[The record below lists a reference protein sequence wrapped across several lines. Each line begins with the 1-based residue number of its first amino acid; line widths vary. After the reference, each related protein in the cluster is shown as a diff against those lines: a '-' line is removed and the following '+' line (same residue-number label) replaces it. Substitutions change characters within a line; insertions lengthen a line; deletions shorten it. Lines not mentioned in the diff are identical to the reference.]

1 MTQKDIFGNETKFF
15 EKASFFNGA
24 DISGNL
30 VVNGKILNATDATD
44 DNALTD
50 INANQVNA
58 TQVNVGT
65 AVTISA
71 GIITATTINATD
83 VNTSVVTSTNGSNLN
98 GYKVENGKQ
107 DSSTSLNGEFD
118 FDLASG
124 HIHRYSAA
132 TGGNYH
138 PNFIVNSSQS
148 LTSIMDVGD
157 VVAATVIV
165 ASSSHFCSNTLKIDG
180 SAAGITTSWI
190 SAAIPSA
197 ANGSG
202 FDIYSFTIMKISAT
216 PEYHIVGNVIAAA
229 SA

>member
-30 VVNGKILNATDATD
+30 VVNGKILNATD

-50 INANQVNA
+50 INANQV
-58 TQVNVGT
+58 
-65 AVTISA
+65 
-71 GIITATTINATD
+71 TATTINATD

>member
-15 EKASFFNGA
+15 EKSSFFNGV
-24 DISGNL
+24 DVTGNL
-30 VVNGKILNATDATD
+30 VVDGN
-44 DNALTD
+44 
-50 INANQVNA
+50 VNP
-58 TQVNVGT
+58 TN
-65 AVTISA
+65 
-71 GIITATTINATD
+71 
-83 VNTSVVTSTNGSNLN
+83 VNTSVVVSTNGSNLN

-118 FDLASG
+118 FDLESG
-124 HIHRYSAA
+124 HVHRYSAA
-132 TGGNYH
+132 TGGNYY

-180 SAAGITTSWI
+180 SAAGITTSWV
-190 SAAIPSA
+190 SAAIPSG